1 MVDRPDP
8 ILSRAVDSLRE
19 LPPLDHAAV
28 ARITAAAAQARARD
42 VGSNAED
49 DLYPARRG
57 RFTSLR
63 VTIGIAAAAAFIGFF
78 ARDVVRP
85 DVQPATVASRQDS
98 EAPAATTPGDAPIVA
113 VNNDARAAEQAPIP
127 TQFVLER
134 KAAKRV
140 TVVGDFNGWGEGAR
154 VELQHE
160 PGTSLWVAT
169 VPLAPGRHVYAFV
182 VDDSVWTPDPRAPR
196 AKDADFG
203 VAGSVVIVGRP

>member
-1 MVDRPDP
+1 MVDHNDP
-8 ILSRAVDSLRE
+8 ILNRAVESLRE
-19 LPPLDHAAV
+19 LPPIDHAAI

-42 VGSNAED
+42 VGDNDAED
-49 DLYPARRG
+49 LFPAYRSRY
-57 RFTSLR
+57 TSLR
-63 VTIGIAAAAAFIGFF
+63 ATIGIAAAAAFIGFF
-78 ARDVVRP
+78 ARDIVVRQN
-85 DVQPATVASRQDS
+85 DRTAVAPRSADGL
-98 EAPAATTPGDAPIVA
+98 PAATTPDNAPILSVGDA
-113 VNNDARAAEQAPIP
+113 RGAEQAPIP

-134 KAAKRV
+134 KGAKRV

-160 PGTSLWVAT
+160 PGTSLWTTT
-169 VPLAPGRHVYAFV
+169 VPLTPGRHLYAFV